1 MLLARRSS
9 LVLAIVMGVLVVA
22 AVAYAATQLI
32 QTGSPVKSEESFV
45 PTAGAGVAIPKT
57 EGLLGIAAPDPGGG
71 PPWTMRVYDTS
82 RGLGCVQ
89 VGRLVDGRIGV
100 LGEDGAFNDDGRFH
114 PLPSQA
120 SQAEGECV
128 LLDRDG
134 NAFLAVGNYGV
145 AASGLP
151 HQCYLERHPSLC
163 AKADPR
169 DVFYGLLGPDAREI
183 EYTLDGQTHLERTV
197 GPEGAYLII
206 ERTPAKVI
214 ALGAGAGDAGAVP
227 SGGGT
232 LSGRTGTI
240 KLPSPIKRVIYTDG
254 RICTIL
260 QAGFRDNRGG
270 DCLPPVGYV
279 PQRIEVPSQREM
291 ASPVSVRMVSVQ
303 PARGRRQATQA
314 GLSITFIAHASVTS
328 ALSGYS
334 VTLQAPSTGRCRVG
348 VSQANADLARNVR
361 SGEQVQ
367 VTLTSGYGNR
377 VTLFPGCPG
386 LARGRVLYTEPSIE
400 ASFLVSYLPIARQRV
415 VTVGRF
421 TYNAP

>member
-1 MLLARRSS
+1 
-9 LVLAIVMGVLVVA
+9 
-22 AVAYAATQLI
+22 
-32 QTGSPVKSEESFV
+32 
-45 PTAGAGVAIPKT
+45 
-57 EGLLGIAAPDPGGG
+57 
-71 PPWTMRVYDTS
+71 MRVYDTS

-89 VGRLVDGRIGV
+89 VGRLVNGKIGV

-128 LLDRDG
+128 LLDREG

-151 HQCYLERHPSLC
+151 HQCYLGKHPSLC

-183 EYTLDGQTHLERTV
+183 EYTLDGTTRVARTV

-206 ERTPAKVI
+206 ERTPAKVV
-214 ALGAGAGDAGAVP
+214 ALGVGSGNAGAVP

-232 LSGRTGTI
+232 LSGRTGSI
-240 KLPSPIKRVIYTDG
+240 KLPSPIKRVIYTGG
-254 RICTIL
+254 RTCTVL
-260 QAGFRDNRGG
+260 QASVRDNRGG
-270 DCLPPVGYV
+270 KCVPPVGYV
-279 PQRIEVPSQREM
+279 PQRAEVPSARQM
-291 ASPVSVRMVSVQ
+291 ASPVSVRRVSVQ
-303 PARGRRQATQA
+303 PAPGRREAKQA
-314 GLSITFIAHASVTS
+314 GLSITFVAHASVTS

-334 VTLQAPSTGRCRVG
+334 VTLQAPSTGPCRVG
-348 VSQANADLARNVR
+348 GRQANADLARDVR

-367 VTLTSGYGNR
+367 VTLTSGSGND

-386 LARGRVLYTEPSIE
+386 LARGRVLYTVPSTE
-400 ASFLVSYLPIARQRV
+400 ASFLVSYLGIARQRA

-421 TYNAP
+421 TYDAP